1 MDNQDSVEILESDE
15 ALLEEIKENQNLNKL
30 LSMDKFNKYINKDKN
45 EINN

>member
-1 MDNQDSVEILESDE
+1 MDNQDSVEMQDSDE

-30 LSMDKFNKYINKDKN
+30 LSMDKFNKFMNKDKN